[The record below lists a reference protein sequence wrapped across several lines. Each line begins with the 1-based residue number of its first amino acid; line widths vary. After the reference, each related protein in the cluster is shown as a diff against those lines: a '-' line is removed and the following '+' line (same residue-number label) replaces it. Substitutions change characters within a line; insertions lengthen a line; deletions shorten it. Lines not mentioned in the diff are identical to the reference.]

1 MSAAAAV
8 AAAAAAGVDEFVVAV
23 RPVILVDNAAG
34 SSLSLSLRGCCQR
47 SVSVRIV
54 FMDVLRDAMRMSVSG
69 KRAAGSGGHG
79 GSAL

>member
-1 MSAAAAV
+1 MAMRWILSVGCVRGRAV
-8 AAAAAAGVDEFVVAV
+8 AAAAAAGVEEFVVAV

-54 FMDVLRDAMRMSVSG
+54 LMDVLRDTMRMSVSG
-69 KRAAGSGGHG
+69 
-79 GSAL
+79 